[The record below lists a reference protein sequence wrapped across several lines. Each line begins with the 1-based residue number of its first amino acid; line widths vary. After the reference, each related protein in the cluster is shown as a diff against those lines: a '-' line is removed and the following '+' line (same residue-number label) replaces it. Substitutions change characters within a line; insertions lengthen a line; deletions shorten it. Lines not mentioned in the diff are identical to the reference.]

1 MGRFFRLLF
10 TSCLGTILGLL
21 AISFLSLFLFSAL
34 ASKAE
39 QAKPIRPNSVLKLT
53 FDQPIPEQT
62 NNLVTDPFDL
72 KNQKILGMDAILRT
86 LEYARQENKIRGIL
100 LEPGYGLGVMGL
112 SSARRLHDALE
123 EFRNSGKFILS
134 YSKFYSQGTY
144 YLASPADRIYVNPA
158 GGMDFHGFAVVLAY
172 FKKMLDK
179 VGMRMEVFYAGK
191 YKSATEPFR
200 RTDMSPEN
208 RQQLREYVEPLYQRY
223 LTDLAE
229 DRNLDAQS
237 LRHLS
242 DTLPLLL
249 AEDMVAHRLA
259 DSVAHE
265 DAVLNDLRYRLG
277 LEKDE
282 KINFLSL
289 HDVYA
294 HLPGTDF
301 SIRDKVAVV
310 FAEGTILDGKGDPGT
325 IGDEKY
331 VPLLRRLRKDKR
343 VKALVLRVNSGGGSA
358 MASENIYR
366 ELNRLRESGK
376 PVVVSMGDYAAS
388 GGYYIACGGERI
400 FAEPNTLTGS
410 IGVFNMLVNA
420 RELLNDKMG
429 ITFDTVRTTR
439 FSTGLTPFYDLSDDE
454 RRILQRTT
462 DRIYERFLEV
472 VAESRKMTRDEV
484 HQIAQGRVWTGER
497 ALQIGLVDS
506 LGTLEDAIASAA
518 RLADLEQY
526 RISRYP
532 VPKTPLQQFLEE
544 LTGEQAS
551 AQLRQIALRRELG
564 KHYEDWQYLQELA
577 RLSGVQARMLL
588 KVEFQ

>member
-1 MGRFFRLLF
+1 MGQFFRLLF

-21 AISFLSLFLFSAL
+21 AISFISLFVFSTL
-34 ASKAE
+34 AGRAE
-39 QAKPIRPNSVLKLT
+39 QPKPIRPNTVLKLT
-53 FDQPIPEQT
+53 FEDPIPEQT
-62 NNLVTDPFDL
+62 NNLITDPFDL
-72 KNQKILGMDAILRT
+72 KKQKILGLEAILRT
-86 LEYARQENKIRGIL
+86 LEYAREENKVRGIL

-112 SSARRLHDALE
+112 SSAKRLHDALE
-123 EFRNSGKFILS
+123 EFRASGKFILS
-134 YSKFYSQGTY
+134 YSKFYSQPTY
-144 YLASPADRIYVNPA
+144 YLAAPSDRIYVNPA
-158 GGMDFHGFAVVLAY
+158 GGMDFHGFSVVLAY

-179 VGMRMEVFYAGK
+179 VGVRMEVFYAGK

-208 RQQLREYVEPLYQRY
+208 RRQLREYVEPLYQSY
-223 LTDLAE
+223 LNDLAE
-229 DRNLDAQS
+229 DRNLSPEA
-237 LRHLS
+237 LRALS
-242 DTLPLLL
+242 DSLPLML
-249 AEDMVAHRLA
+249 AEDMVALRLA
-259 DSVAHE
+259 DSIAHE
-265 DAVLNDLRYRLG
+265 DAVLDDLRYRLG
-277 LEKDE
+277 LDEDE

-289 HDVYA
+289 HDLHA

-388 GGYYIACGGERI
+388 GGYYIACGADRI

-420 RELLNDKMG
+420 RTLLNDKLG

-439 FSTGLTPFYDLSDDE
+439 FSTGLNPFYDLSEDE

-462 DRIYERFLEV
+462 DRIYERFLHV
-472 VAESRKMTRDEV
+472 VAENRKMTPEEV
-484 HQIAQGRVWTGER
+484 HRIAQGRIWIGER
-497 ALQIGLVDS
+497 AYEIGLVDS
-506 LGTLEDAIASAA
+506 LGTLDDAIAAA
-518 RLADLEQY
+518 AEMANLEAF

-544 LTGEQAS
+544 LTDEQAS
-551 AQLRQIALRRELG
+551 AQIQQLALRRKLG
-564 KHYEDWQYLQELA
+564 KHYDDWQYLQELT

-588 KVEFQ
+588 KVDFH